1 LGIVDVNPRKR
12 GSFVPGTGHRVL
24 APPDLLDEK
33 VRTVFVVN
41 PIYRDEIHRQLSDL
55 GIAAEVETVT

>member
-1 LGIVDVNPRKR
+1 M
-12 GSFVPGTGHRVL
+12 PGTGHRVL